1 MRIKQVRRES
11 GSNEYGI
18 EDDYFNSK
26 IKKKL
31 KRREGY
37 LKNDAYDQSPEYEDL
52 QLVLDLL
59 KQSGAKPLF
68 ISVPVKV
75 LGTIT
80 LDSRKNAAKRT
91 IRKFM
96 SKLRKLV
103 IQLPTSQ
110 TMNMINTS

>member
-1 MRIKQVRRES
+1 MVTSTAKSR
-11 GSNEYGI
+11 
-18 EDDYFNSK
+18 
-26 IKKKL
+26 KKL
-31 KRREGY
+31 KL

-52 QLVLDLL
+52 QIALDLL

-80 LDSRKNAAKRT
+80 LASRKNAENCT

-96 SKLRKLV
+96 SKLRKLA
-103 IQLPTSQ
+103 IQLLTSQ
-110 TMNMINTS
+110 IMSMINTS